1 MAGKPELSASA
12 GVQNVVVY
20 VSNDNF
26 AQAYAVG
33 QQNVPQGNHPS
44 IQNGI
49 YPNPPHSMAPVVGP
63 TKCCSQTGKPN
74 TLKPPDYAT
83 GQVINGSEHQQQGY
97 YTEVLSQNGFSQPI
111 INNVNYANNAI
122 INQVKNYNSGSSDV
136 LSGDRQTG
144 PGRPECDREAP
155 YVDSS
160 YITVIGGEC
169 PSQSVRCDSV
179 RSDAAESSCSSS
191 STDEGIVM
199 VQNPAPEMVVYDSS
213 VSVRPGGVVLAVGPS
228 SVQQQTASPLVG
240 TSFHNHQSTFV
251 TVPFGWKRLL
261 NNGNI
266 IYISPSNTALSSPE
280 QIKEYL
286 LSSGTCKCGLECHFK
301 YDNVFNF
308 DPKVSS
314 KPWSFPPDTNIGD
327 LKLCNHKRKIMSM
340 AALECKQMDPNI
352 KLRKDYNVKRK
363 KRRIDMPYCGG
374 ISVSQILAQREKL
387 GMGQQN
393 FVKDGA
399 TNQQVNQQVWAS
411 HQQQQHQQQQMQLN
425 NRLQA
430 YPNNMH
436 LPRYPGQD
444 SNDGPHNGE
453 SSASTH
459 QPMPPNISQ
468 QTDQVP
474 NQHRQPS
481 SDNPNIHVHHQ
492 HVMTPNG
499 QIINMQKS
507 IPPQQHAVIHSQ
519 NNMGVFQGQKPAQFM
534 AHNHPQTQQR
544 VYVNSQPNEPSGP
557 GRPMQVMPVGMD
569 SQQRPMDVQQRIGHQ
584 QFYNNQPSMY
594 PQMPQYDPSKSVR
607 PIIPPNNPAMNGFRP
622 QVLNHQ
628 GQMMQQQMMMNPNH
642 QKMQWQNRIPTPVSQ
657 SNQQQ
662 QQQMPLSN
670 VYERVPPLHQ
680 HPGSSMMWQEE
691 VKKKKMKL
699 SKISKNRAFVM
710 ECQTTQ
716 SPCPNVDIRQIPGEN
731 DRGVI
736 LNQLPPASQSN
747 PVPSFMEDPSGY
759 LAQQTALLN
768 NTINRQTGANPC
780 AGYACNSPT
789 SSVHPTHNTN
799 IISITSS
806 QNNEVPLPSNVM
818 MQMKQNQSMSQ
829 KPTPHQNVDA
839 IKSQQQSQQMQNIMQ
854 QQFGQ
859 TVTQGVPDSS
869 AVANVNE
876 QKQQQQQYVQ
886 CQGCIAD
893 SMNASQQYIIREQI
907 NNQGQ
912 KILQYSRPNSQPG
925 TPSSSGG
932 IEDVTSSTFSDKQS
946 VQNSPDSRPIQGG
959 TVSTSNV
966 SPIDGLHSGP
976 PTPNSHTPSSM
987 TPNPNT
993 PNTPNPHTPSP
1004 YTPNQHPVTPTP
1016 PTPTQQI
1023 QNQFQVPNIHQQQMQ
1038 NQHHQQPNHPQN
1050 HPQQNPNSQP
1060 YMVQRISDSQTGQ
1073 NYIVYSSSG
1082 NTNMQQIQMNPIKD
1096 GQGYSTGPP
1105 PRPEYYVNTS
1115 VHQQDMQTS
1124 RGPFISGIVTTMAS
1138 GRTVGSNTITSV
1150 LAGRANTATV
1160 SINSPQSVNNPS
1172 PPSSIQG
1179 QNVIQNQPVT
1189 VNVSKSPLEMVQ
1201 SVVSSIQVPQT
1212 QHTSSMSHSNAQ
1224 VSPTIVKPTLPPGH
1238 ILVSSGGQLIM
1249 ANTGNCQTNV
1259 MPPPPPKLVANH
1271 SPMPPIS
1278 ASPMITNVTAAVTQM
1293 IPAVAQQML
1302 GQQTVLVNALP
1313 TPFVLQPGVTMTMDG
1328 VTVGQNMQIPQIVT
1342 GNVLQQQVQIETN
1355 DARRGQGMLSPES
1368 KKKGKKRKLPPQT
1381 VAGMLQ
1387 IAAQQNSGMVMQQ
1400 QSFPQ
1405 QIQMAHSPQSITG
1418 PVMQA
1423 LTIVPSKNGGPA
1435 QIVMNG
1441 QANIGTQQLITN
1453 SQPTQQINLLQ
1464 PVNLINGGTGVMQN
1478 FPTIQ
1483 QFIVPNLGGMVMNP
1497 DGTATLLQDTSNIG
1511 MQLQLQNVN
1520 GQNILTP
1527 VQNSGVFNGS
1537 QNIIAAGPAGMVIRT
1552 PNPTQG
1558 KIIQQ
1563 QHSPGAQF
1571 LSPNGG
1577 QFVVNGAQF
1586 SGQLSPLVASVSPS
1600 QQVTFSS
1607 PAQQMRSQQAP
1618 QQEYIQCNQMGQTLM
1633 VPCNPG
1639 GNISGSNSNQNTT
1652 YVQQNTTI
1660 VQQQTTMVSN
1670 NQPQQNQQNM
1680 QRTTTLNVD
1689 HNFLISSNDNKQQMH
1704 PVLIKECP
1712 QSGLRNSVSTQTAT
1726 NQSQA
1731 VTTNTFC
1738 QTSTVSAGSPPDT
1751 TTHSPLALGGQSPP
1765 TVDTTTHSG
1774 STDDGLSPAPS
1785 NCSASFND
1793 VTIQGRHQSMAMVH
1807 CISSSEPDSADFNP
1821 QSSDNECFRTQV
1833 MTGQKHDYAEVT
1845 NDQIHYLTKKN
1856 NPTHFAYAE
1865 SSTMV
1870 AGVHFVADQMK
1881 ADESVVSSRHSE
1893 KRKSSDTLLVMET
1906 RQLHFEEEEAAN

>member
-1 MAGKPELSASA
+1 MAGKPDLSASA

-33 QQNVPQGNHPS
+33 QQNVPPNNHSS
-44 IQNGI
+44 IPNGA
-49 YPNPPHSMAPVVGP
+49 YPNPPHSMASLVGP
-63 TKCCSQTGKPN
+63 TKCCTQTGKPN
-74 TLKPPDYAT
+74 ILKPADYST
-83 GQVINGSEHQQQGY
+83 SQVLNGSVHQQQGY
-97 YTEVLSQNGFSQPI
+97 YTEVLSQNGFTQPI
-111 INNVNYANNAI
+111 INNVNYQSNAV
-122 INQVKNYNSGSSDV
+122 INQVKNYNSGNSDV
-136 LSGDRQTG
+136 LSGERQSG
-144 PGRPECDREAP
+144 PGRPECEREAP

-160 YITVIGGEC
+160 YITVMGGEC

-179 RSDAAESSCSSS
+179 RSDAAESSCSSLS
-191 STDEGIVM
+191 STDEGIA
-199 VQNPAPEMVVYDSS
+199 VQNPSPEMVLYDSS

-228 SVQQQTASPLVG
+228 SVQQQQTANSLVG
-240 TSFHNHQSTFV
+240 TSVHSHQVSFV
-251 TVPFGWKRLL
+251 SVPFGWKRLL

-266 IYISPSNTALSSPE
+266 IYISPSNTALASPE

-308 DPKVSS
+308 DPKVAS

-327 LKLCNHKRKIMSM
+327 LKLCNHKRKIMNM

-374 ISVSQILAQREKL
+374 ISVSQILAQRDKMT
-387 GMGQQN
+387 MGQQN
-393 FVKDGA
+393 FAKDST
-399 TNQQVNQQVWAS
+399 TNQQVNQQVWSA
-411 HQQQQHQQQQMQLN
+411 HQQQQQQMQQT

-430 YPNNMH
+430 YPSNMPM
-436 LPRYPGQD
+436 PRYPLGQD
-444 SNDGPHNGE
+444 SNEPTHNGE
-453 SSASTH
+453 NIAMTH
-459 QPMPPNISQ
+459 QHQSMPPNISH
-468 QTDQVP
+468 QTDHVP
-474 NQHRQPS
+474 NQHRQLS
-481 SDNPNIHVHHQ
+481 NDSPNVHVHHQ
-492 HVMTPNG
+492 HVIGPNG
-499 QIINMQKS
+499 QIINVQKPM
-507 IPPQQHAVIHSQ
+507 PPIQHAQNVINSQ
-519 NNMGVFQGQKPAQFM
+519 NNMTLFQGQKSAQPM
-534 AHNHPQTQQR
+534 LHNHPQSQQR
-544 VYVNSQPNEPSGP
+544 LYVNSQPNEPSGP
-557 GRPMQVMPVGMD
+557 GRPLQIMPVGMD
-569 SQQRPMDVQQRIGHQ
+569 NQQRPLDIQQRMAQ
-584 QFYNNQPSMY
+584 NPPQFYNNQPPMY

-607 PIIPPNNPAMNGFRP
+607 PLMPPGNMPINGFRQ
-622 QVLNHQ
+622 QVLNQ
-628 GQMMQQQMMMNPNH
+628 GQMIQQQHMMMNPNH
-642 QKMQWQNRIPTPVSQ
+642 QKMHWPPNRAPAPVNQ
-657 SNQQQ
+657 PNQQN
-662 QQQMPLSN
+662 QMPN

-680 HPGSSMMWQEE
+680 HPMMWQEE
-691 VKKKKMKL
+691 VKKKKIKL
-699 SKISKNRAFVM
+699 GKMAKNRGGFVM

-716 SPCPNVDIRQIPGEN
+716 SPCPNVDIRQISNEP

-736 LNQLPPASQSN
+736 LNQVPPASQSN
-747 PVPSFMEDPSGY
+747 PGPSFMEDPSGY

-780 AGYACNSPT
+780 GGYICNSPT
-789 SSVHPTHNTN
+789 SSVHPTQNSN
-799 IISITSS
+799 IISISSS

-818 MQMKQNQSMSQ
+818 MQMKQNQSVPQ
-829 KPTPHQNVDA
+829 KIANQQNADV
-839 IKSQQQSQQMQNIMQ
+839 IKNQQQSQQMQNMMQ
-854 QQFGQ
+854 QQFVQ
-859 TVTQGVPDSS
+859 TITQGVADSS
-869 AVANVNE
+869 AVVNANE
-876 QKQQQQQYVQ
+876 QKQQQYVQ

-893 SMNASQQYIIREQI
+893 SMNASQQYIIREQM

-946 VQNSPDSRPIQGG
+946 IQNSPDNRPIQGG

-966 SPIDGLHSGP
+966 SPIDGFHSGP

-993 PNTPNPHTPSP
+993 PIPHTPSP
-1004 YTPNQHPVTPTP
+1004 YNPNQHSSHSVTPTP

-1023 QNQFQVPNIHQQQMQ
+1023 QNQFQMPNMHPQQMQ
-1038 NQHHQQPNHPQN
+1038 NQHQQQSQPQN
-1050 HPQQNPNSQP
+1050 HHQQNQNSQP

-1082 NTNMQQIQMNPIKD
+1082 NTNMQQIQMNQIKD
-1096 GQGYSTGPP
+1096 GQGYNTGPP

-1115 VHQQDMQTS
+1115 VPQQDIQNS

-1160 SINSPQSVNNPS
+1160 SINSPQNVNNPS

-1179 QNVIQNQPVT
+1179 PNVMSNQSVT

-1201 SVVSSIQVPQT
+1201 SVVSSIQVPHSPHPSSVA
-1212 QHTSSMSHSNAQ
+1212 HTNAQ
-1224 VSPTIVKPTLPPGH
+1224 VSPTIVKSTLPPGH

-1259 MPPPPPKLVANH
+1259 MPPPPPKLMANQ
-1271 SPMPPIS
+1271 SMPPIS
-1278 ASPMITNVTAAVTQM
+1278 ASPMITNVTAAMTQM

-1313 TPFVLQPGVTMTMDG
+1313 APFVLQPGVAMTMDG

-1342 GNVLQQQVQIETN
+1342 GNVIQQQVQIETN
-1355 DARRGQGMLSPES
+1355 EARRGQGMLSPES
-1368 KKKGKKRKLPPQT
+1368 KKKGKKRKLSSQT

-1387 IAAQQNSGMVMQQ
+1387 IAAQQNPGMVMQQ

-1453 SQPTQQINLLQ
+1453 SQPAQQINLLQ
-1464 PVNLINGGTGVMQN
+1464 PVNLINGGTGVVQN

-1497 DGTATLLQDTSNIG
+1497 DGTATILQDTSNIG

-1527 VQNSGVFNGS
+1527 VQNGGVFNGS

-1552 PNPTQG
+1552 PAPTQG

-1577 QFVVNGAQF
+1577 QFVVNGGQF
-1586 SGQLSPLVASVSPS
+1586 GGQLSPLVANVSPS

-1607 PAQQMRSQQAP
+1607 PAQQMRPQQAP
-1618 QQEYIQCNQMGQTLM
+1618 QQEYIQCSQMGQTLM
-1633 VPCNPG
+1633 VPCAPG
-1639 GNISGSNSNQNTT
+1639 NNISASNSNQNTT

-1670 NQPQQNQQNM
+1670 NQQQQNQPNM

-1689 HNFLISSNDNKQQMH
+1689 HNFLISSNENKQQMH

-1712 QSGLRNSVSTQTAT
+1712 QNPSYRHSVSTQTAT

-1785 NCSASFND
+1785 NCSAGFGD

-1807 CISSSEPDSADFNP
+1807 CISSSEPDSADFNN
-1821 QSSDNECFRTQV
+1821 QSSDNECFRAQV
-1833 MTGQKHDYAEVT
+1833 IASQKHDYTEVT
-1845 NDQIHYLTKKN
+1845 SDQMHYLAKKN

-1870 AGVHFVADQMK
+1870 SGVHFVADQIK

-1906 RQLHFEEEEAAN
+1906 RQIHFQDEEEVAN